1 MLRIFRGWLSR
12 PRFARR
18 MMNCSDTRV
27 LRTRSELFRRALDL
41 IPGGVNSP
49 VRAMRAVGLDEP
61 LFVGRGDG
69 AYLEDVDGNRYV
81 DWVMSWAPLTRCL
94 RAPAPVSRRWVYR
107 RAPAYRRRRRRT
119 RSCASTT
126 TSTQSHRLLPNTARV
141 SQRSSSSP
149 LRATWASF
157 RPNPVFSK
165 RCAAS

>member
-1 MLRIFRGWLSR
+1 MLRILRGWLSR

-81 DWVMSWAPLTRCL
+81 DWVMSWGPLLFGHADADTVEAVREAVERGTGFGAPPEAEVEL
-94 RAPAPVSRRWVYR
+94 PAELVG
-107 RAPAYRRRRRRT
+107 
-119 RSCASTT
+119 
-126 TSTQSHRLLPNTARV
+126 
-141 SQRSSSSP
+141 
-149 LRATWASF
+149 
-157 RPNPVFSK
+157 
-165 RCAAS
+165 

>member
-1 MLRIFRGWLSR
+1 MLRIFRGCRLG

-18 MMNCSDTRV
+18 MMNGSDTRV

-81 DWVMSWAPLTRCL
+81 DWVMSWGPLIFGHADPETVTAG
-94 RAPAPVSRRWVYR
+94 RAA
-107 RAPAYRRRRRRT
+107 A
-119 RSCASTT
+119 
-126 TSTQSHRLLPNTARV
+126 
-141 SQRSSSSP
+141 QRGGRF
-149 LRATWASF
+149 RATTGAEVEVS
-157 RPNPVFSK
+157 PESVD
-165 RCAAS
+165 